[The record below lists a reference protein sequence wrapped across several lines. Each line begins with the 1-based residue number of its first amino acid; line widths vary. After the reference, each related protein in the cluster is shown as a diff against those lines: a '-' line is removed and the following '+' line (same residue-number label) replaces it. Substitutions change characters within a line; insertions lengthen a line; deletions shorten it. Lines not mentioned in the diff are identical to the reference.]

1 MTNSEKKLLARPGQR
16 NPFDVG
22 VKTSASSAFSK
33 LMSAKAEDSAWAA
46 AASEVASRG
55 KQAYERTCPFYKIL
69 PGFSICVDAFRYGA
83 VEGCNAYFL
92 THFHSDHYMG
102 LTANWRHGPIYCSSV
117 TGNLVKQ
124 QLKVDPSMIVEID
137 WDKRVE
143 VVGTGGVH
151 VTMIPANHC
160 PGSSLF
166 LFEKTVGKGDKPK
179 VHRILHCGDF
189 RASPEQVQHPLLRP
203 EIINPTT
210 GEPKRQTI
218 DVCYLDTTYLNPKY
232 AFPSQADVVSA
243 CAEKCRALNGE
254 RPAKRANGNATSV
267 KMTKYLTES
276 ESKAGEQSTPRKE
289 RLLVVIGTYSIGK
302 ERICLGIA
310 RALKSKIYISA
321 AKRRICDCLED
332 DELSS
337 LLTSDPTEAQVHMHS
352 LMEIRADTLSDYL
365 NALKP
370 HFTRIAG
377 FRPTGWNYRPPAGR
391 MTDSPAVQ
399 SVLYSDS
406 WKARLTADDLVAQR
420 GSNSESMCF
429 AVPYSEHSS
438 FRELTMFCCALRIGR
453 VIPTVNV
460 GSARSRERMKLWV
473 DRWEA
478 EKRKSGLFQ
487 IEEGATCW

>member
-1 MTNSEKKLLARPGQR
+1 MGSDKPSTA
-16 NPFDVG
+16 
-22 VKTSASSAFSK
+22 SAFSK
-33 LMSAKAEDSAWAA
+33 LMSAKAEDSAWATA
-46 AASEVASRG
+46 AASEVTSRG

-83 VEGCNAYFL
+83 VDGCNAYFL

-102 LTANWRHGPIYCSSV
+102 LTAKWRHGPIYCSRV
-117 TGNLVKQ
+117 TGNLVRQ
-124 QLKVDPSMIVEID
+124 QLKVDPSLVVDIE
-137 WDKRVE
+137 WDKKME
-143 VVGTGGVH
+143 VSDTGGVH

-160 PGSSLF
+160 PGSALF
-166 LFEKTVGKGDKPK
+166 LFEKMVGKGTNPK
-179 VHRILHCGDF
+179 VHRVLHCGDF

-203 EIINPTT
+203 DLVGDGSSSGRSKP
-210 GEPKRQTI
+210 QTI

-232 AFPSQADVVSA
+232 GFPSQADVISA
-243 CAEKCRALNGE
+243 CVDKCRALNGDRLE
-254 RPAKRANGNATSV
+254 KGGVSSSSSGGNL
-267 KMTKYLTES
+267 TKCLTES
-276 ESKAGEQSTPRKE
+276 EPKGGGGGGEQ

-302 ERICLGIA
+302 ERLCLGIA
-310 RALKSKIYISA
+310 RALKTKIYVPA

-332 DELSS
+332 EELSS

-352 LMEIRADTLSDYL
+352 LLEIRADTLLDYL
-365 NALKP
+365 GGLKP
-370 HFTRIAG
+370 HFTRVAG

-406 WKARLTADDLVAQR
+406 WRGRFTVDDLAPQR
-420 GSNSESMCF
+420 GNSSSSSSSSESLCF
-429 AVPYSEHSS
+429 SVPYSEHSS

-460 GSARSRERMKLWV
+460 GSARSRERMKVWV

-487 IEEGATCW
+487 FEKGSV